1 MKIKKPIKKSKRIKI
16 EKPKISW
23 LESLDKMTL
32 GELADELLK
41 DPNGI
46 FINDDY
52 NDDFGYYYYSEGC
65 NDDISI
71 EKEQLMKLAIKIFQ
85 KKLKS

>member
-1 MKIKKPIKKSKRIKI
+1 MTKKAKLEKKKRKMKIKKLIKKSKRIKI

-32 GELADELLK
+32 EELADELLK

-46 FINDDY
+46 FTNDDY
-52 NDDFGYYYYSEGC
+52 NDDFGYYYNEGC

-71 EKEQLMKLAIKIFQ
+71 EKEQK
-85 KKLKS
+85 